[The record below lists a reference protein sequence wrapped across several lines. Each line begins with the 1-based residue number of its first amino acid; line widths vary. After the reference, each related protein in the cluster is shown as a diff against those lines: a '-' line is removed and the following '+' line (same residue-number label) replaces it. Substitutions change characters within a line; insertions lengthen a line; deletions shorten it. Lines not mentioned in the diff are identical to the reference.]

1 MSNYSNTR
9 YFFTGKSLFATQI
22 KKPKANQE
30 DEAAS
35 SSDEEN
41 KDAPNVT
48 TTLSLD

>member
-9 YFFTGKSLFATQI
+9 YFFAGKSLFATQI